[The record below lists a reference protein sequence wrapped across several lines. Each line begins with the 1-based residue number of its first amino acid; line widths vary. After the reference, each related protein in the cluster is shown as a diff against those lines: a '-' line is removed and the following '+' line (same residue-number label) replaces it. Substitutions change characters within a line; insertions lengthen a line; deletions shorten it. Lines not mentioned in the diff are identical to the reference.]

1 MSDTKTCPVC
11 GYKQCEMVNDCAHC
25 GWDYPVMLGSC
36 ESVTQTLNE
45 RLAKARQ
52 SWQSNLYQPDSEP
65 ELERD
70 PFETWEEFSVR
81 L

>member
-45 RLAKARQ
+45 RLAKAR
-52 SWQSNLYQPDSEP
+52 
-65 ELERD
+65 
-70 PFETWEEFSVR
+70 
-81 L
+81 